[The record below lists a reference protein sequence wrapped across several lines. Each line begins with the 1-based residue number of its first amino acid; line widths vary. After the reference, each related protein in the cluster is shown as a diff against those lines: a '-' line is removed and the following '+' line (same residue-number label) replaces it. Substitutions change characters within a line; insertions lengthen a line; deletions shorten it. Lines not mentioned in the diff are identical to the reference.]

1 MGVQQIFW
9 FLYNSMFNYG
19 CMEIRWLQCRGIK
32 TEYVCSTLQKGERIM
47 VISKYIQHKLKVL
60 NQLQI
65 KITYD
70 MKQELL
76 ACTNEIQVD
85 NVARSFIMR
94 EE

>member
-1 MGVQQIFW
+1 
-9 FLYNSMFNYG
+9 
-19 CMEIRWLQCRGIK
+19 
-32 TEYVCSTLQKGERIM
+32 M
-47 VISKYIQHKLKVL
+47 VISKYVQHKLKVL
-60 NQLQI
+60 RQLHI

-94 EE
+94 KE